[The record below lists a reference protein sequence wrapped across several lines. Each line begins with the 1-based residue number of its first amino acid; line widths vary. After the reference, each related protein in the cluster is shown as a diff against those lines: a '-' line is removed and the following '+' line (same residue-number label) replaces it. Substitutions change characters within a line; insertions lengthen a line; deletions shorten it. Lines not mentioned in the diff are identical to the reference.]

1 MIELIFKHH
10 IYETAINIIFD
21 KIIKNFN
28 NNNIIPKEGTNIEI
42 TFYDKKFKKN
52 MFLDNALVQNVFDHD
67 IAVMNVS
74 WKIKSESGKTID
86 MNENH
91 FNNGTTYNN
100 IPMLS
105 RGFYLIPIKDII
117 SWQPSKV
124 FKSISNRITE
134 ISNHSY
140 YQHTHKGSKV
150 SLLTPPSNPKR
161 NSYFYEQYLKQE
173 QKKLSRKIQ

>member
-28 NNNIIPKEGTNIEI
+28 TNNIIPKEGTNIEI

-52 MFLDNALVQNVFDHD
+52 MFLDNALVKNVFDD
-67 IAVMNVS
+67 AIAVMNIS
-74 WKIKSESGKTID
+74 WKIKTDSGKSID

-91 FNNGTTYNN
+91 FNNGNTSNN
-100 IPMLS
+100 IPTLS
-105 RGFYLIPIKDII
+105 RGFYLIPIKYII
-117 SWQPSKV
+117 SWQPSKLYQN
-124 FKSISNRITE
+124 IYNRITKIIE
-134 ISNHSY
+134 TPNKHI
-140 YQHTHKGSKV
+140 GSQV
-150 SLLTPPSNPKR
+150 NLLIPHNTKR
-161 NSYFYEQYLKQE
+161 NSYMYEEYLKQE